1 VTTSHP
7 AGNTG
12 IADVP
17 PPWPVPSTASP
28 AALRSLAGVEWDV
41 VVIGSGNAA
50 LVAALTACQTVERVL
65 VLERAPQH
73 MRGGNTRHTRN
84 IRCAHDTGDVFTP
97 GTYSV
102 DELFSDLQGVGR
114 GPVNPALALFAVGES
129 QTIPGW
135 MADHGVRWQ
144 QPLAGTLNLNR
155 TNRFFLGGGTAL
167 VNHYA
172 RTAEL
177 AGIRIAYEAAAS
189 DFRLSG
195 DRRVTQVVLESA
207 DGPVDIP
214 TRAVVVASGGFEA
227 NNGWLKRY
235 WGDAADNYLVRGT
248 PYNDGSMLARL
259 LDLGAG
265 VAGDPRGFHAIAVD
279 ARAPRFD
286 GGIATRL
293 DSVPYSIVVNRD
305 GLRFSDEGRDI
316 WPKRYA
322 SWGGLI
328 AEQDGQIAYSVY
340 DAQAAPLFMPSMYPA
355 YTGASVA
362 EVARLAGLDADRVV
376 RTVAEFNAHIDPAGR
391 FDPRRLDGCG
401 TRGLDPPKSNW
412 ALPIQGPPFHIL
424 PLRTGITFTFMGL
437 AVNELAQ
444 VLDTDGRPFTN
455 VYAAGEVMSGNILSS
470 GYLAGFGLTIGSV
483 FGRIAG
489 REAAQHSAH

>member
-1 VTTSHP
+1 MTTTIPTESNAVP
-7 AGNTG
+7 AM
-12 IADVP
+12 P
-17 PPWPVPSTASP
+17 SPWAVQSTAPSS
-28 AALRSLAGVEWDV
+28 ALRALAEVDWDV

-50 LVAALTACQTVERVL
+50 LVAALTARRLAERVL
-65 VLERAPQH
+65 VLERAPRH

-84 IRCAHDTGDVFTP
+84 IRCAHATADEFTP

-114 GPVNPALALFAVGES
+114 GPVNRELARFVVAES
-129 QTIPGW
+129 QTIPRW

-177 AGIRIAYEAAAS
+177 AGVRIVYEAAV
-189 DFRLSG
+189 SG
-195 DRRVTQVVLESA
+195 LQLRDDRRCTAVVLDTV
-207 DGPVDIP
+207 DGPIGIP
-214 TRAVVVASGGFEA
+214 TAAAVVASGGFEA
-227 NNGWLKRY
+227 NHAWLRRY

-248 PYNDGSMLARL
+248 PYNDGSMLAL
-259 LDLGAG
+259 MVNLGAA
-265 VAGDPRGFHAIAVD
+265 VAGEPRGFHAIAVD

-293 DSVPYSIVVNRD
+293 DSVPYSIVVNRGGD
-305 GLRFSDEGRDI
+305 RFADEGSDI

-328 AEQDGQIAYSVY
+328 AAQDGQIAYSIY

-355 YTGASVA
+355 YTGTSVA
-362 EVARLAGLDADRVV
+362 EVARSVGLDADRVV
-376 RTVAEFNAHIDPAGR
+376 RTVADFNAHVDPAGR
-391 FDPRRLDGCG
+391 FDPKRLDGCG
-401 TRGLDPPKSNW
+401 TRGLNPPKSNW
-412 ALPIQGPPFHIL
+412 ALPIQASPFHIL

-437 AVNELAQ
+437 SVNECAQ
-444 VLDTDGRPFTN
+444 VLGFDGRPFTN

-489 REAAQHSAH
+489 REAAMHNAH

>member
-1 VTTSHP
+1 MTTSLQP
-7 AGNTG
+7 MSSGMA
-12 IADVP
+12 APP
-17 PPWPVPSTASP
+17 PPWPVQSTAPSP
-28 AALRSLAGVEWDV
+28 ALLALAEVDWDV
-41 VVIGSGNAA
+41 VIIGSGNAA
-50 LVAALTACQTVERVL
+50 LVAALTARHLAGRVL
-65 VLERAPQH
+65 ILERAPYH

-84 IRCAHDTGDVFTP
+84 IRCAHDADDEFTP
-97 GTYSV
+97 GTYPV

-114 GPVNPALALFAVGES
+114 GAVNLDLARFTVAES
-129 QTIPGW
+129 QTIPRW
-135 MADHGVRWQ
+135 MSDHGVRWQ
-144 QPLAGTLNLNR
+144 QPLAGTLNLSR

-172 RTAEL
+172 RAAEL
-177 AGIRIAYEAAAS
+177 AGVSIVYEAAVSNLQLS
-189 DFRLSG
+189 D
-195 DRRVTQVVLESA
+195 DRRCRAVVLDTV
-207 DGPVDIP
+207 DGPIGIP
-214 TRAVVVASGGFEA
+214 AGAVVVASGGFEA
-227 NNGWLKRY
+227 NHAWLRRY

-248 PYNDGSMLARL
+248 PYNDGSMLAL
-259 LDLGAG
+259 MAHLGAAL
-265 VAGDPRGFHAIAVD
+265 AGEPRGFHAIAVD

-293 DSVPYSIVVNRD
+293 DSVPYSIVVNRSGD
-305 GLRFSDEGRDI
+305 RFSDEGSDI

-328 AEQDGQIAYSVY
+328 AAQDDQIAYSIY

-355 YTGASVA
+355 YTGTSVA

-376 RTVAEFNAHIDPAGR
+376 RTVTNFNAHVDPAGR
-391 FDPRRLDGCG
+391 FDPKQLDRCG

-412 ALPIQGPPFHIL
+412 ALPIQVPPFHIL

-437 AVNELAQ
+437 SVNRCAQ
-444 VLDTDGRPFTN
+444 VVGVDGRPFTN
-455 VYAAGEVMSGNILSS
+455 VHAAGEVMSGNILSS

-489 REAAQHSAH
+489 REAAMHSAH